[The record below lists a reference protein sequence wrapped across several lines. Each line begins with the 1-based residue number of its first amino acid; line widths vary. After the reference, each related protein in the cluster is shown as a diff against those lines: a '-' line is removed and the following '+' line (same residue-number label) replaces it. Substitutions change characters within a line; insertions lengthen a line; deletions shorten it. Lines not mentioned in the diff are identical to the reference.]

1 MSDIIKILTEDG
13 SHTLFNPQIGE
24 HYHSIH
30 GAIQESEHIF
40 IQQGFM
46 LAAARF
52 QEISLLE
59 VGFGTGLNALLTL
72 RASAKLQIPAFYQTF
87 EPFPLSPEFA
97 LELNYIENEQL
108 KDFSSDFETMHLS
121 GDGVQ
126 TKIRDGFA
134 FQRMECG
141 IQSGLKDGRIFN
153 LVYFDAFSPVVAPEL
168 WQPEIFKLIRQ
179 YMAPD
184 GVLVT
189 YSARGAVRRA
199 LQAAGFRVERLPGPP
214 GKREILRANAI

>member
-1 MSDIIKILTEDG
+1 MLEIQKILTEDG
-13 SHTLFNPQIGE
+13 SHTLFNPGIGE

-30 GAIQESEHIF
+30 GAIQESEHVF
-40 IQQGFM
+40 IQHGFKE
-46 LAAARF
+46 AAGRF

-72 RASAKLQIPAFYQTF
+72 CASAEINIPVFYQTF

-97 LELNYIENEQL
+97 LGLNYTENEQL
-108 KDFSSDFETMHLS
+108 KSFAFDFEAMHLAEA
-121 GDGVQ
+121 GVK
-126 TKIRDGFA
+126 TIIRDRFT

-141 IQSGLKDGRIFN
+141 VQSGFADERIFN

-168 WQPEIFKLIRQ
+168 WQREIFVQLRQ
-179 YMAPD
+179 HMALD

-199 LQAAGFRVERLPGPP
+199 LQVAGFRVERLPGPP

>member
-1 MSDIIKILTEDG
+1 MSEIVKILTEDG
-13 SHTLFNPQIGE
+13 SHTLFNPGIGE

-30 GAIQESEHIF
+30 GAIQESEHVF
-40 IQQGFM
+40 IQQGFG
-46 LAAARF
+46 LAASRF

-72 RASAKLQIPAFYQTF
+72 KASADLNIPVFYKTF

-97 LELNYIENEQL
+97 LGLNYTDNEKL
-108 KDFSSDFETMHLS
+108 NSFSSDFEAMHLAA
-121 GDGVQ
+121 DGVEI
-126 TKIRDGFA
+126 KIRDGFT

-141 IQSGLKDGRIFN
+141 IQSGFEDKRIFN
-153 LVYFDAFSPVVAPEL
+153 LVYFDAFSPVAAPEL
-168 WQPEIFKLIRQ
+168 WQPEIFVLLRQ
-179 YMAPD
+179 HMATD

-199 LQAAGFRVERLPGPP
+199 LQAAGFRVERLAGPP
-214 GKREILRANAI
+214 GKREMLRANAI

>member
-1 MSDIIKILTEDG
+1 MSEIVKILTEDG
-13 SHTLFNPQIGE
+13 SHTLFNSGIGE

-30 GAIQESEHIF
+30 GAIQESEHVF
-40 IQQGFM
+40 IHQGFRM
-46 LAAARF
+46 AASRF

-59 VGFGTGLNALLTL
+59 IGFGTGLNALLTL
-72 RASAKLQIPAFYQTF
+72 RASAELNIPVFYKTF

-97 LELNYIENEQL
+97 LGLNYIENEQL
-108 KDFSSDFETMHLS
+108 NSFSSDFESMHLA

-126 TKIRDGFA
+126 TKIRDDFT
-134 FQRMECG
+134 FQRMESG
-141 IQSGLKDGRIFN
+141 IQSGFEDERIFN

-168 WQPEIFKLIRQ
+168 WQPEIFVLLRQ
-179 YMAPD
+179 YMATD

-199 LQAAGFRVERLPGPP
+199 MQAAGFRVERLAGPP
-214 GKREILRANAI
+214 GKREMLRANAI

>member
-1 MSDIIKILTEDG
+1 MSEIVKIITEDG
-13 SHTLFNPQIGE
+13 SHTLFNPEIGE

-46 LAAARF
+46 EAAARF

-59 VGFGTGLNALLTL
+59 VGFGTGLNALLTI
-72 RASAKLQIPAFYQTF
+72 RAATKLQIPVFYQTF

-97 LELNYIENEQL
+97 LGLNYTESEQL
-108 KDFSSDFETMHLS
+108 KAFSSGFEAMHFA

-126 TKIRDGFA
+126 TKIRDGFI
-134 FQRMECG
+134 FQRMERG
-141 IQSGLKDGRIFN
+141 IQSGLTDERFFN

-168 WQPEIFKLIRQ
+168 WQPEIFVLMRQ
-179 YMAPD
+179 FMAPD

-199 LQAAGFRVERLPGPP
+199 LQTAGFRVERLPGPP
-214 GKREILRANAI
+214 GKREILRASAI